1 MTENDQD
8 KNNLENKEEEVKSEE
23 NQSQGESA
31 PTGAQTT
38 ESLDSP
44 NESNENQLEVEE
56 KKENEVIHKKDGR
69 LHIYVRQDKYK
80 GELKS
85 KNWVGRL
92 YIDGKQ
98 KISSSGTPNLDDAT
112 PILEKWFDDVHA
124 DADAD
129 KEKEEQTSQEITK
142 TTNEEPSTPP
152 ITETT
157 NQTEVGTSGEK
168 KPEVATANVSSAPVE
183 ANKESSETKPASN
196 ILEKFKNIKF
206 KKPSFGKQDSET
218 KSSSPGKDNIR
229 KKFASFIKSKLGKS
243 SVQGEEIVGVELT
256 ATEIRL
262 AQLTSNKS
270 NQWIL
275 DKFYIHPIEGLPDN
289 STVLEN
295 PDKIAEEL
303 QVALQKAKI
312 TIANAAIAIPVTSAI
327 IRVVTA
333 PLMTDEEL
341 TKAIETDSLWEN
353 LVQLTD
359 NLGDYSIFHQVID
372 KNKTANTMDILFVA
386 SKLSDINSYT
396 SIIKKGGLNAV
407 IIDVKCFALKS
418 AVDQMNQISGSIE
431 DSNLTAVLEFGLDE
445 NYVMILYENNP
456 IITDIFIR
464 GQDRN
469 TLLKSDNQEEMD
481 ALVRRYMTQVK
492 QAIQD
497 FESKYEKRIRS
508 LRVVS
513 NLKNVNTYLGNFR
526 KNLVNTG
533 FNLFDPVKEVQV
545 PAQIK
550 ERVNIENRSYLA
562 TVIGLAFRKLDVFG
576 YYKFVTAVKNI
587 NLLPN
592 RQSMIAKKKAKVFSN
607 FAFKGVVGAV
617 AGIYIILFGL
627 SFWQMHSLNKKL
639 SGYDQV
645 VQEHGLKTIEKA
657 KYAKEVGII
666 VKSLKLSQSIKSNK
680 KFSFR
685 ILAQIAS
692 AVPKRV
698 KFNSINYNGSD
709 QVIIIGLAAN
719 DEDILKLINN
729 LNSKKLILQASL
741 ASMMMPE
748 GGDAGKPKMKGFKI
762 ACVVENI

>member
-1 MTENDQD
+1 MTVNDQD

-31 PTGAQTT
+31 PTDAQTT

-124 DADAD
+124 DAD

-168 KPEVATANVSSAPVE
+168 KPEVATANVSPAPVE

-312 TIANAAIAIPVTSAI
+312 TITNAAIAIPVTSAI

-526 KNLVNTG
+526 KSLVNTG

-607 FAFKGVVGAV
+607 FAFKGVVGVV